1 MEEYHQGVFMGFDT
15 SKVSEPAENVYNVWT
30 DPTVDYQVFLDT
42 QPPRV
47 IIDQAGAWQLG
58 NRFIA
63 AAREAFYWMKQLKEN
78 FMFHRAHS
86 FILVNGLGPLF
97 NIYAKSLDYLVEAAW
112 ESVIGLRKEV
122 LIFLV
127 VEALVIHLVCTIV
140 ECSLVYRLEAA
151 RLLGVLAIVGL
162 PGPVLRQLAAADT
175 KIVNDSDD
183 ESVDD
188 ESLAGSDDNT
198 RAVKGAAGDGGS
210 CVKESLQPAAA
221 NVTIASVAAAP
232 PTRAVGTVSAEVGDT
247 PAGAGCV
254 NDREP
259 GVAPLM
265 VAGEAQR
272 SNSAGQ
278 QEAGLKGRT
287 MRAMRF
293 QMSRKSRAP
302 GDPFARSG
310 NSSQRLQ
317 INGKTLVPSRTNLAK
332 FMVPFLI
339 WSLAALVVYI
349 VTVIELNGMQTPLTS
364 LNLASRIIYRY
375 TRIRAIGAVFVS
387 RDDAASKA
395 VWRPVLSKELDVFES
410 EYNALMY
417 GGIPS
422 SMENSTFRRYVEA
435 ATFASSSFAK
445 VFFRQKICFRYD
457 QRTCFQPGDEYYE
470 ITHNGLDAMVRR
482 MVYEMRLLSLDD
494 DKDVVYNSSRYA
506 FTSIVGA
513 NDLYEGLQQT
523 AQLFVDYSINHF
535 NQVISM
541 HTILLVISIGLVLAY
556 FFFLLWPHLARTVRD
571 ATRQSALLSLVPP
584 ETDVRAHVRTVFKR
598 ALGRKKAGIK
608 QQQQQQQQADAP
620 KPPSRG

>member
-30 DPTVDYQVFLDT
+30 DPTADYQVFLDT

-232 PTRAVGTVSAEVGDT
+232 PTRA
-247 PAGAGCV
+247 
-254 NDREP
+254 
-259 GVAPLM
+259 
-265 VAGEAQR
+265 
-272 SNSAGQ
+272 
-278 QEAGLKGRT
+278 EAGLKGRT

-608 QQQQQQQQADAP
+608 QQQQQQADAP